1 VENTPLRQLPV
12 SFIVTRRHDLSSQR
26 FWSVVEVPDSRA
38 IQEWMSHWTDIIART
53 TYPILDDQAV

>member
-26 FWSVVEVPDSRA
+26 FWSVAEVPDSRV
-38 IQEWMSHWTDIIART
+38 IQEWMSHWMDIVAWT
-53 TYPILDDQAV
+53 T